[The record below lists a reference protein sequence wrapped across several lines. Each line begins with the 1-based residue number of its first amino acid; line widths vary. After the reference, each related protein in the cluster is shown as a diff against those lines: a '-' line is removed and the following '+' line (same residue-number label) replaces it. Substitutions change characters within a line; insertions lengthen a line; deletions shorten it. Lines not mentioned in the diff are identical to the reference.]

1 MKGEGAGRGRARRV
15 RMNVVQKLA
24 RWTIESAFELSVAT
38 IGCFND
44 MSRFRRK
51 VDTLRE
57 CGAGSLGKEVADI
70 LDRRGLTLVP
80 GYESHDLK
88 HALLGFDMNA
98 EGEVRMQAF
107 MIGNGNHSVPSF
119 AIFIFGAALLP
130 DLWQTFL
137 ADFREGRRTRPI
149 SAWTIDRYASDSL
162 AALRAATTRNRARGI
177 ECQPSAAIGPVGRV
191 SQEGAGPA
199 ASANCVA
206 SNPEGRKRYP
216 LGDPGRAR
224 EAWEA
229 LNSASCFACGA
240 SEPPADLGT

>member
-1 MKGEGAGRGRARRV
+1 
-15 RMNVVQKLA
+15 MNVVQKLA

-57 CGAGSLGKEVADI
+57 CAAGSLGKEVADI

-137 ADFREGRRTRPI
+137 ADFREGKRVRPI
-149 SAWTIDRYASDSL
+149 AAWTIERYASDRL
-162 AALRAATTRNRARGI
+162 ASLRAATWNRARGT
-177 ECQPSAAIGPVGRV
+177 EFQPSAAIGPVGRV
-191 SQEGAGPA
+191 SQEGAGLE
-199 ASANCVA
+199 ASANCAA
-206 SNPEGRKRYP
+206 SIAEGRKR
-216 LGDPGRAR
+216 
-224 EAWEA
+224 
-229 LNSASCFACGA
+229 
-240 SEPPADLGT
+240 